1 MGERIATCG
10 CGNVRVAC
18 AGEPTRISMCH
29 CLACQR
35 RTGAPFGVQ
44 AWFESHQCN
53 ITGTSTAYTRAV
65 EDGNSVT
72 FQFCPRCGSTVY
84 WKLSTR
90 PDYIAVALG
99 MFADPDF
106 PAPRVSVWERRR
118 HPWTVHISECQ
129 MEHLA

>member
-1 MGERIATCG
+1 
-10 CGNVRVAC
+10 
-18 AGEPTRISMCH
+18 MCH

-44 AWFESHQCN
+44 AWFGNGQLSSSGP
-53 ITGTSTAYTRAV
+53 TTAYTRDV
-65 EDGNSVT
+65 EGGKYVT

-84 WKLSTR
+84 WELSGHRGQTA
-90 PDYIAVALG
+90 IALG

-118 HPWTVHISECQ
+118 HPWTVHIADCQ
-129 MEHLA
+129 MEHDA

>member
-1 MGERIATCG
+1 MGERIATCS

-18 AGEPTRISMCH
+18 SGEPTRISMCH

-44 AWFESHQCN
+44 AWFKNEHCN
-53 ITGTSTAYTRAV
+53 VTGTSSAYTRTV
-65 EDGNSVT
+65 EVGKHVT
-72 FQFCPRCGSTVY
+72 FQFCPGCGSTVY
-84 WKLSTR
+84 WQLSAH
-90 PDYIAVALG
+90 PDRIAVALG

-118 HPWTVHISECQ
+118 HPWTVHISDCQ
-129 MEHLA
+129 MEHIA